1 MWPSEQE
8 LNPNNERRCLNMSD
22 QYPVALLFADGTMCN
37 GHGQSGQKL
46 VDIAQEMGLSLL
58 TDCSNGQC
66 GTCAAQ
72 CVSGSMVLD
81 DYDSSVL
88 SDDERHEGSVLC
100 CVARVSGPVVVELP
114 YDASD
119 ASGQELPGQTGVV
132 LSVTKV
138 AEEIVQLKVEIPK
151 GIDFLPGQYVR
162 LQADGMSEP
171 RSYSMAN
178 ESGSR
183 VLDFYVRVVDG
194 GQFSSWLTTKA
205 KPGVA
210 IEVSAPRGSFFLREN
225 DRPRLMVAGGSGLA
239 PMLAML
245 QSLAQSSKVVRDV
258 PTKLLIGARSGAHL
272 FASKEIEELK
282 RKLPSLEVQIAT
294 ETQVPLGAHTGYPTD
309 LIGSAP
315 LTPNTQIYV
324 CGPPPMVDG
333 ARAAALKAGARKSD
347 VLCERFN

>member
-1 MWPSEQE
+1 
-8 LNPNNERRCLNMSD
+8 MSD
-22 QYPVALLFADGTMCN
+22 QYPVTLLFADGVMCN
-37 GHGQSGQKL
+37 FHGQNGQKL
-46 VDIAQEMGLSLL
+46 IDIAKEMGMSLL

-72 CVSGSMVLD
+72 CVSGSMALD
-81 DYDSSVL
+81 DYDASVL
-88 SDDERHEGSVLC
+88 PDDERDEGGILC
-100 CVARVSGPVVVELP
+100 CVARVNGSVVVELP

-119 ASGQELPGQTGVV
+119 ASGQEMLGQSGVV
-132 LSVTKV
+132 LSVAKV

-178 ESGSR
+178 ESGSK
-183 VLDFYVRVVDG
+183 VLDFYVRVIEG
-194 GQFSSWLTTKA
+194 GKFSSWLMTKA
-205 KPGVA
+205 KPGSV

-245 QSLAQSSKVVRDV
+245 QNIAQSPKTSRDV
-258 PTKLLIGARSGAHL
+258 PTRLLIGARSGMHL
-272 FASKEIEELK
+272 FASQEIEELK
-282 RKLPSLEVQIAT
+282 HKLPSLEVLIAT
-294 ETQVPLGAHTGYPTD
+294 ENQVPQGAHTGYPTD
-309 LIGSAP
+309 LIGSSP

-324 CGPPPMVDG
+324 CGPPPMVDA

>member
-1 MWPSEQE
+1 
-8 LNPNNERRCLNMSD
+8 MSD
-22 QYPVALLFADGTMCN
+22 QFPVTLLFADGAMCN

-46 VDIAQEMGLSLL
+46 VDIANEMGLSLL

-66 GTCAAQ
+66 GTCSAQ
-72 CVSGSMVLD
+72 CVSGTMALD

-88 SDDERHEGSVLC
+88 PDDERDEGGILC
-100 CVARVSGPVVVELP
+100 CVARVNGPVVVELP

-119 ASGQELPGQTGVV
+119 ASAQELPSQTGVV
-132 LSVTKV
+132 QSVEKV
-138 AEEIVQLKVEIPK
+138 AEEIVHLKVELHK

-162 LQADGMSEP
+162 LQAEGMSES

-178 ESGSR
+178 ESGSK

-245 QSLAQSSKVVRDV
+245 QNIAQSQKVLRDV

-272 FASKEIEELK
+272 FASQQIEELK
-282 RKLPSLEVQIAT
+282 QKLPNLEVLIAT
-294 ETQVPLGAHTGYPTD
+294 ETQVPEGAHTGYPTD
-309 LIGSAP
+309 LIGSSP
-315 LTPNTQIYV
+315 LAPNTQIYV

-333 ARAAALKAGARKSD
+333 ARSAALKAGARKSD

>member
-1 MWPSEQE
+1 
-8 LNPNNERRCLNMSD
+8 MSD
-22 QYPVALLFADGTMCN
+22 QYPVTLLFADGAMCN

-58 TDCSNGQC
+58 MDCSNGQC

-72 CVSGSMVLD
+72 CVSGSMSLD

-88 SDDERHEGSVLC
+88 PDDERDEGGILC

-119 ASGQELPGQTGVV
+119 ASGEELPGQTGAV
-132 LSVTKV
+132 LSVEKV
-138 AEEIVQLKVEIPK
+138 AEEIVQLKVELPTA
-151 GIDFLPGQYVR
+151 IDFLPGQYVR

-178 ESGSR
+178 ESGASI
-183 VLDFYVRVVDG
+183 LDFYVRVVEG
-194 GQFSSWLTTKA
+194 GQFSSWLMTKA
-205 KPGVA
+205 KPGAA

-225 DRPRLMVAGGSGLA
+225 ARPRLMVAGGSGLA

-245 QSLAQSSKVVRDV
+245 QNIARSSKAIRDI
-258 PTKLLIGARSGAHL
+258 PTRLLIGARSGAHL
-272 FASKEIEELK
+272 FASQDIEELK
-282 RKLPSLEVQIAT
+282 QKLPNLEVLIAT
-294 ETQVPLGAHTGYPTD
+294 ETQVPEGAHTGYPTD
-309 LIGSAP
+309 LIGSSP
-315 LTPNTQIYV
+315 LAPNTQIYV

-347 VLCERFN
+347 VLCEKFN